1 MLNGGCNALI
11 VRWLCGIA
19 ENRVFAPN
27 IFLVQKKCVV
37 FNIDCWAFSVSYVFM
52 RLCLVFVVSLTFRTF
67 YMKQKRGAHHI
78 TPWIEDGTAPNGNC
92 QMLCRT
98 SNRMDTSERTAPGFL
113 GMLQMS
119 GF

>member
-37 FNIDCWAFSVSYVFM
+37 FNIDCWA
-52 RLCLVFVVSLTFRTF
+52 L
-67 YMKQKRGAHHI
+67 
-78 TPWIEDGTAPNGNC
+78 
-92 QMLCRT
+92 
-98 SNRMDTSERTAPGFL
+98 
-113 GMLQMS
+113 MLQFKEFFKLYDIQLS
-119 GF
+119 RYLLLC

>member
-27 IFLVQKKCVV
+27 VFLVQKKCVV

-52 RLCLVFVVSLTFRTF
+52 RLCLVFVDSLTFRTF
-67 YMKQKRGAHHI
+67 YMNSSPIKLGQNRPKQTLNQIA
-78 TPWIEDGTAPNGNC
+78 
-92 QMLCRT
+92 
-98 SNRMDTSERTAPGFL
+98 
-113 GMLQMS
+113 
-119 GF
+119 